1 MFLCEW
7 LMKPRRIA
15 SWCLMWI
22 DRFVQVKFATKKH
35 NTNISF
41 LLARM
46 PQDFE
51 RHNKFKSKETKKIEE
66 TIFWEKLFKM
76 QKRFWKLS
84 KIYNIMGGLFLL
96 ALHMAFIG
104 SY

>member
-7 LMKPRRIA
+7 LMKPRPIA

-46 PQDFE
+46 PQDIE

-66 TIFWEKLFKM
+66 TIFLRETV
-76 QKRFWKLS
+76 
-84 KIYNIMGGLFLL
+84 
-96 ALHMAFIG
+96 
-104 SY
+104 